1 MANCNRP
8 EMRAARAAV
17 LAAAMA
23 LAVACNGGSE
33 DGVLDPANE
42 LPFGNVDAPVAKSQT
57 GATTAVGGWA
67 MDDREVRE
75 VRVYV
80 DGRLAEVSKLNT
92 DRPDVSK
99 VFPQYAHASHLHGW
113 TIAIAFDAPGPHT
126 ILVQAVD
133 SNGATRDIGSVPV
146 TSIDK

>member
-1 MANCNRP
+1 
-8 EMRAARAAV
+8 MRAARAAG
-17 LAAAMA
+17 
-23 LAVACNGGSE
+23 LAVALAFTFACNRGNT

-42 LPFGNVDAPVAKSQT
+42 LPFGTVDVPVAKAQT
-57 GATTAVGGWA
+57 GAQTTVAGWA

-92 DRPDVSK
+92 ARADVSK
-99 VFPQYAHASHLHGW
+99 IYPQYAHAMHLHGF
-113 TIAIAFDAPGPHT
+113 TTSIVFEAPGPHT

-133 SNGATRDIGSVPV
+133 SNGATHDIGTVPV
-146 TSIDK
+146 VSLDK